1 MRAREFHNVTNEPSV
16 QTAACEGDGVIA
28 CWDCGAEVRF
38 ECSALESVKAETLI
52 CSDSDTTAVV
62 RYVRDDG
69 RRCHKCGGARIAAWL
84 WDLKEI

>member
-1 MRAREFHNVTNEPSV
+1 MIADSTVLQVS
-16 QTAACEGDGVIA
+16 CEGDGVIA
-28 CWDCGAEVRF
+28 CWDCGADVRF
-38 ECSALESVKAETLI
+38 ESSALSSAKSETLI

-62 RYVRDDG
+62 RYIRDDG